1 MGLDQEF
8 DEDFTTHDLGVEFSP
23 PSAGWIDCRIRPM
36 HELFAIKCSY
46 IWDPFERFIGWLEAI
61 ASGSD
66 AATWLVDQEGSCSR
80 VQFYGGASSVDDP
93 ADYLLHLRSYG
104 SLERVRG
111 VRVERRQLVDSFYS
125 AFRAMADSSDYAPRE
140 WERHPDYASLES
152 MEDDEYNAALHAFPY
167 GGNNLRKMR
176 SSLVEAYLAK

>member
-8 DEDFTTHDLGVEFSP
+8 DEDFTTHVLTVEFSL
-23 PSAGWIDCRIRPM
+23 PSAGWIDCRIRPL
-36 HELFAIKCSY
+36 HEHFAINCSY
-46 IWDPFERFIGWLEAI
+46 IWDPFKRFIAWLEAI

-80 VQFYGGASSVDDP
+80 VQFYGGTETHGDR
-93 ADYLLHLRSYG
+93 ADYILHLVSYETL
-104 SLERVRG
+104 SRIRG
-111 VRVERRQLVDSFYS
+111 ARVERRQLVESFYN

-152 MEDDEYNAALHAFPY
+152 MEDDEYNAAFQAFPY
-167 GGNNLRKMR
+167 GGYNLREMR
-176 SSLVEAYLAK
+176 SPTVEAYLKA